1 MEREVGR
8 RSSWRSRASTRSPF
22 STLSCRKSQG
32 LRRRRGA
39 SVTISAASAPYLCL
53 HRPSPDR
60 DSARPTPFTSPIRS
74 RLPKAARR
82 SSDSGCICARCRTR
96 VVSPFNRGDALAAP
110 SIQGSV
116 DPVRRWADALDC
128 ANASP
133 RQGHQYEGVG
143 VMKSAGSSF
152 NLGYKNGRA
161 TKGHLGDDKENARMA
176 TDSEEHD
183 RTEGDSGISTSSDE
197 DAWDSEEEAGMS
209 TDSED
214 NSCYNPTD
222 IVVLTVMVQYTRTP
236 ANGKIVIVFQTL
248 ARGSLIE
255 MSGPKRGIEILS
267 DVLIEFDMRIKKGV
281 EQEDDLQ
288 LIDGVC
294 AFGCIGTTTGVT
306 FKQHIYG
313 DCGAVE
319 IKVAHLPNAVE
330 ATVEVAILEVQ
341 SHFNLSIGY
350 YVAWLPDEMQLFH
363 GDIVESCGLR
373 KFVLAAV
380 MDNLVQLKFKI
391 SQRGSYAERCCSFEA
406 NRHGYSCQ
414 QINTEFASFMV
425 KVTWLTLDLRGYRN
439 KSV

>member
-152 NLGYKNGRA
+152 NLGYK
-161 TKGHLGDDKENARMA
+161 
-176 TDSEEHD
+176 
-183 RTEGDSGISTSSDE
+183 
-197 DAWDSEEEAGMS
+197 
-209 TDSED
+209 
-214 NSCYNPTD
+214 
-222 IVVLTVMVQYTRTP
+222 
-236 ANGKIVIVFQTL
+236 
-248 ARGSLIE
+248 GSLIE